1 VDKVFLSCYEITRH
15 GLIESDATPITI
27 YKSEV
32 KNNLSI
38 SLDDIQIMINY
49 VLEKQGK
56 SSNEMIHRLIEE
68 RWKKIIDPNVNAS
81 SSSGSVNF
89 VETNN

>member
-1 VDKVFLSCYEITRH
+1 MDSLRVMQRR
-15 GLIESDATPITI
+15 TPST
-27 YKSEV
+27 KSEV

-49 VLEKQGK
+49 VLEKQAK